1 MGIMLKKPLQ
11 ARKGY
16 KAFSLPLVL
25 IVTLVLFFFLHE
37 FFVLSSNRML
47 LNKSLIEKELLNDVM
62 SVANKLME
70 DTLNQKGTGI
80 EPGSN
85 SFRDLI
91 SVNPKIYFDMNG
103 DTIKESVAIFTC
115 TNISSTKIDFV
126 VTAYRLKRQEYNV
139 TNHQLL
145 IMPMEIGSPKLVKI
159 LSKNFTTETQMSEF
173 VQFSMVTVNSIRILD
188 KLIQFKK
195 LNLVS
200 ID

>member
-1 MGIMLKKPLQ
+1 MDIMLKKPLL
-11 ARKGY
+11 ARKGF

-25 IVTLVLFFFLHE
+25 IVTLVLFFFLNE

-62 SVANKLME
+62 SMANKLME
-70 DTLNQKGTGI
+70 DTLKQKGTGI

-85 SFRDLI
+85 SFLDIL
-91 SVNPKIYFDMNG
+91 SVNPKIYLDMNG
-103 DTIKESVAIFTC
+103 DFIKESVAIYTC
-115 TNISSTKIDFV
+115 TNISTTKIDFA
-126 VTAYRLKRQEYNV
+126 VTAYRLKRQQYNV

-145 IMPMEIGSPKLVKI
+145 IMPMDIGSTRQVKI

-173 VQFSMVTVNSIRILD
+173 IQFSMVTVNSIRILD